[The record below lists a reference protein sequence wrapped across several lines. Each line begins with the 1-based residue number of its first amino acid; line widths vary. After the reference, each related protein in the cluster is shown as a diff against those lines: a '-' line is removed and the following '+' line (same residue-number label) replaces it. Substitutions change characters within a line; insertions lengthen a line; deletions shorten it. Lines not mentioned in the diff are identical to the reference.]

1 MPDRYGA
8 AQIFEAVP
16 RTIWALP
23 HSVDSP
29 VPINKELF
37 MNRRVIIALALSSLA
52 CAGAAHSEPKQH
64 LPLVLYGHGE
74 ERSPYQSFFLGP
86 VSYMKKDE
94 AAKIDNHVCLKVM
107 VNIISGWGGIIWKY
121 HPTEPDT
128 DKVGLNLK
136 GSKQLTF
143 LARGSEGGEKVS
155 ISYGISGGRVNN
167 DTASGMLDVV
177 LTPKW
182 KRYTVSMK
190 GKDLS
195 LIRNAFRL
203 TAVTGH
209 KKMAFYLDDVRYE

>member
-1 MPDRYGA
+1 
-8 AQIFEAVP
+8 
-16 RTIWALP
+16 
-23 HSVDSP
+23 
-29 VPINKELF
+29 
-37 MNRRVIIALALSSLA
+37 MNHRAIIAIALSSLA
-52 CAGAAHSEPKQH
+52 CASVAHAEPKPH
-64 LPLVLYGHGE
+64 LPLILYGNGA

-94 AAKIDNHVCLKVM
+94 AAKIDNRVGMKVM
-107 VNIISGWGGIIWKY
+107 VNIISGWGGIMWKY
-121 HPTEPDT
+121 HPLQPDS
-128 DKVGLNLK
+128 DKIGLNLK

-143 LARGSEGGEKVS
+143 MARGAEGGEKVS

-167 DTASGMLDVV
+167 DSANGVVDVV

-195 LIRNAFRL
+195 MIRSAFRL
-203 TAVTGH
+203 TAVTGN